1 MSISKTLQF
10 SATDGVKIAASSY
23 GSDQDPSVLMLHGA
37 GQTRHSW
44 HRSALKIA
52 ESGFHVV
59 TVDTRGHGESTWST
73 RKDYSLDTLMADLL
87 EIVRQLPCDQP
98 SVVGAS
104 LGGITALLAQ
114 GEATEQCFHSLSLVD
129 ITPKVDQQGVARIL
143 EFMNR
148 FADGFES
155 VEQAADAVAI
165 YKKKPASGK
174 SQNPEGLL
182 KNLRLRDNGRYYW
195 HWDPA
200 LLDHVS
206 GFGEEVV
213 ERQRA
218 AARALKLPVLLL
230 HGKLS
235 EIVSD
240 ADAEDFL
247 RLVPHA
253 RYVDVA
259 QASHMLATDDNDLF
273 ANAIVEFLLDSRQEL
288 PHRAD
293 TGPA

>member
-1 MSISKTLQF
+1 MSISKTFHF
-10 SATDGVKIAASSY
+10 SASEGVEIAASSY
-23 GSDQDPSVLMLHGA
+23 GSNQHRSVLMLHGA

-59 TVDTRGHGESTWST
+59 TVDTRGHGDSSWS
-73 RKDYSLDTLMADLL
+73 RNEDYSLDTLIADLQG
-87 EIVRQLPCDQP
+87 IVQQLSGDRPF
-98 SVVGAS
+98 VVGAS

-114 GEATEQCFHSLSLVD
+114 GETSEPLFGALALVD
-129 ITPKVDQQGVARIL
+129 ITPKIDMQGVARIL
-143 EFMNR
+143 DFMNR
-148 FADGFES
+148 FADGFET
-155 VEQAADAVAI
+155 VHQAANAVAV
-165 YKKKPASGK
+165 YKGKTAPSG

-182 KNLRLRDNGRYYW
+182 KNLRLRDDGRYYW

-206 GFGEEVV
+206 GFGDEVM
-213 ERQRA
+213 ERQRS
-218 AARALKLPVLLL
+218 AARSLELPVLLL

-240 ADAEDFL
+240 AHAEDFL
-247 RLVPHA
+247 ALVPHA

-259 QASHMLATDDNDLF
+259 QASHMLATDNNDIF
-273 ANAIVEFLLDSRQEL
+273 ANAIVEFLLESAEN
-288 PHRAD
+288 
-293 TGPA
+293 